1 MRRQG
6 LGLVALVVA
15 GTLVLGACGGSSN
28 NNKSAT
34 GSSGKKVTSVP
45 TVSSGKLTQCSD
57 TPYEPFEFQKNGKDV
72 GYDVDILRG
81 IAQDNGLT
89 LVVKDVPFDGILG
102 SLAAGDCDV
111 VGSAVTIT
119 PERAKQVVFSR
130 PYFDA
135 DQSLLVRT
143 ADKDKYKTLDDLA
156 GQTIGVQS
164 STTGEAYAKAH
175 TPKGATIKSFDDA
188 TGLFGAIASK
198 QIAAVLQDFPV
209 NAFRATQDDAVTVT
223 EKFKTGEQY
232 GFAIKMGNSRMLGLI
247 DDGLVKM
254 KDDGRIDQIY
264 KKYFGTTPSSGQ

>member
-6 LGLVALVVA
+6 FGLVALVVT
-15 GTLVLGACGGSSN
+15 GTLVLGACGSDSN
-28 NNKSAT
+28 KDET
-34 GSSGKKVTSVP
+34 GSSGGKTTNVP

-57 TPYEPFEFQKNGKDV
+57 TPYEPFEFQKNGQDT
-72 GYDVDILRG
+72 GYDVDILRA
-81 IAQDNGLT
+81 IAEDNGLT

-119 PERAKQVVFSR
+119 PERAKQVVFTR
-130 PYFDA
+130 PYFNA

-164 STTGEAYAKAH
+164 STTGETYAKAH

-209 NAFRATQDDAVTVT
+209 NAYRATQDDSVTVT
-223 EKFKTGEQY
+223 QTFKTGEQY

-247 DDGLVKM
+247 DDGLVKL
-254 KDDGRIDQIY
+254 KNDGKFDAIY
-264 KKYFGTTPSSGQ
+264 KKWFGTSSSGQ